1 MCKISS
7 YQNNSFS
14 IRHAELVS
22 ASVGHRNLK
31 FDSVPAKTLK
41 QVQGDKLVIQGDG
54 LVVQGDRLV
63 VRGDELVVQGDK
75 LGVNNDVSKIDND
88 KLRVKLI
95 DF

>member
-22 ASVGHRNLK
+22 ASVGYENLK
-31 FDSVPAKTLK
+31 FDSIPAKTLK
-41 QVQGDKLVIQGDG
+41 QVQGDE
-54 LVVQGDRLV
+54 LV
-63 VRGDELVVQGDK
+63 VRGDELIIQGDK

-88 KLRVKLI
+88 KLGVKLI

>member
-22 ASVGHRNLK
+22 ASVVYENLE
-31 FDSVPAKTLK
+31 FDSIPAKTLK
-41 QVQGDKLVIQGDG
+41 QVQDDE

-63 VRGDELVVQGDK
+63 VWGDELIIQGDK
-75 LGVNNDVSKIDND
+75 LEVNNDVSKIDND
-88 KLRVKLI
+88 KLKVKLI
-95 DF
+95 GF

>member
-22 ASVGHRNLK
+22 ASVGYRNLK
-31 FDSVPAKTLK
+31 FDFVPAKTLK
-41 QVQGDKLVIQGDG
+41 QVQGDKLV
-54 LVVQGDRLV
+54 VQGDRLV
-63 VRGDELVVQGDK
+63 VWGDELIIQGDK